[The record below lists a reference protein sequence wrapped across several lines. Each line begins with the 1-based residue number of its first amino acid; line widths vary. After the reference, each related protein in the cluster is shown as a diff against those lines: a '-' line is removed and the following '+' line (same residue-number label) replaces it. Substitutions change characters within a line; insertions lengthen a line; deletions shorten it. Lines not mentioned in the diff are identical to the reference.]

1 MVFLNTQS
9 PYNIGGIFTLSFLSK
24 LTENCITKKI
34 SLKFLKGGRTS
45 KENQYANTDNDFSIT
60 LSQTPHVF

>member
-24 LTENCITKKI
+24 LTEKLHHKKK
-34 SLKFLKGGRTS
+34 SPLNFLKGG
-45 KENQYANTDNDFSIT
+45 K
-60 LSQTPHVF
+60 

>member
-34 SLKFLKGGRTS
+34 SLKFLKGG
-45 KENQYANTDNDFSIT
+45 ENEQRKPIREY
-60 LSQTPHVF
+60 